1 MSKEKKN
8 RFYYSKKQNSI
19 DVEMWSFV
27 VERYAFVKTPNGYKQ
42 YSEWCSIRGSRCNW
56 SDAKL
61 VYATDDEPEVIV
73 HEGIP
78 KLIDELQLK
87 LDKKDLDVRKQVC
100 EEIYSEFEK
109 RLKKTMKDMP
119 VINVAHLIN
128 SVLDSVR
135 NKQV

>member
-19 DVEMWSFV
+19 DVEMWDSI
-27 VERYAFVKTPNGYKQ
+27 ERYTFVKTPDGWKL
-42 YSEWCSIRGSRCNW
+42 YSQWCSTKGDKCNW
-56 SDAKL
+56 EDAEL
-61 VYATDDEPEVIV
+61 VFETDEIPDVVV

-78 KLIDELQLK
+78 EFIEELQLK
-87 LDKKDLDVRKQVC
+87 LNKKDLELRKQVC
-100 EEIYSEFEK
+100 EEIYLEFEK